1 MKKTRDFTPRTNL
14 IQFRVLLARY
24 LKQIVTNPWIIIPL
38 ILQPAVMLVI
48 TSLVYD
54 DGTFAEPWHHV
65 TSANSVP
72 FLLVLSSALMGLL
85 NSYREICKEREVLG
99 REVFGGLD
107 IVAYI
112 AELGELDL
120 TGVEPTAHAAPLSN
134 VWREDVA
141 GEPFGR
147 ERMLANAPALMNGD
161 LIRVPQVLPGEGM
174 N

>member
-1 MKKTRDFTPRTNL
+1 MEKSDIDIRY
-14 IQFRVLLARY
+14 VAELAR
-24 LKQIVTNPWIIIPL
+24 LEIPDGQAAA
-38 ILQPAVMLVI
+38 LQKDL
-48 TSLVYD
+48 
-54 DGTFAEPWHHV
+54 E
-65 TSANSVP
+65 N
-72 FLLVLSSALMGLL
+72 
-85 NSYREICKEREVLG
+85 
-99 REVFGGLD
+99 

-120 TGVEPTAHAAPLSN
+120 TGVEPTAHSN

>member
-1 MKKTRDFTPRTNL
+1 MEKSDIDIRY
-14 IQFRVLLARY
+14 VEELAR
-24 LKQIVTNPWIIIPL
+24 LEIPDGQAAA
-38 ILQPAVMLVI
+38 LQKDL
-48 TSLVYD
+48 
-54 DGTFAEPWHHV
+54 E
-65 TSANSVP
+65 N
-72 FLLVLSSALMGLL
+72 
-85 NSYREICKEREVLG
+85 
-99 REVFGGLD
+99 

>member
-1 MKKTRDFTPRTNL
+1 MEKSDIDIRY
-14 IQFRVLLARY
+14 VAELAR
-24 LKQIVTNPWIIIPL
+24 LEIPDGQAAA
-38 ILQPAVMLVI
+38 LQKDL
-48 TSLVYD
+48 
-54 DGTFAEPWHHV
+54 E
-65 TSANSVP
+65 N
-72 FLLVLSSALMGLL
+72 
-85 NSYREICKEREVLG
+85 
-99 REVFGGLD
+99 

-141 GEPFGR
+141 GGPFGR

>member
-1 MKKTRDFTPRTNL
+1 MEKSDIDIRY
-14 IQFRVLLARY
+14 VAELAR
-24 LKQIVTNPWIIIPL
+24 LEIPDGQAAA
-38 ILQPAVMLVI
+38 LQKDL
-48 TSLVYD
+48 
-54 DGTFAEPWHHV
+54 E
-65 TSANSVP
+65 N
-72 FLLVLSSALMGLL
+72 
-85 NSYREICKEREVLG
+85 
-99 REVFGGLD
+99 

-141 GEPFGR
+141 DEPFGR

>member
-1 MKKTRDFTPRTNL
+1 MEKSDIDIRY
-14 IQFRVLLARY
+14 VAELAR
-24 LKQIVTNPWIIIPL
+24 LEIPDGQAAA
-38 ILQPAVMLVI
+38 LQKDL
-48 TSLVYD
+48 
-54 DGTFAEPWHHV
+54 E
-65 TSANSVP
+65 N
-72 FLLVLSSALMGLL
+72 
-85 NSYREICKEREVLG
+85 
-99 REVFGGLD
+99 

-141 GEPFGR
+141 GEPFGC

>member
-1 MKKTRDFTPRTNL
+1 MEKSDIDIRY
-14 IQFRVLLARY
+14 VAELAR
-24 LKQIVTNPWIIIPL
+24 LEIPDGQAAA
-38 ILQPAVMLVI
+38 LQKDL
-48 TSLVYD
+48 
-54 DGTFAEPWHHV
+54 E
-65 TSANSVP
+65 N
-72 FLLVLSSALMGLL
+72 
-85 NSYREICKEREVLG
+85 
-99 REVFGGLD
+99 

-141 GEPFGR
+141 GEPFDR

>member
-1 MKKTRDFTPRTNL
+1 MEKSDIDIRY
-14 IQFRVLLARY
+14 VAELAR
-24 LKQIVTNPWIIIPL
+24 LEIPDGQAAA
-38 ILQPAVMLVI
+38 LQKDL
-48 TSLVYD
+48 
-54 DGTFAEPWHHV
+54 E
-65 TSANSVP
+65 N
-72 FLLVLSSALMGLL
+72 
-85 NSYREICKEREVLG
+85 
-99 REVFGGLD
+99 

-141 GEPFGR
+141 GEPFGS